1 MKYIN
6 KYLPIIGRLFVLS
19 SIERIEIPETDRI
32 AIYIE
37 IINSNTNSINIIDDR
52 CF

>member
-6 KYLPIIGRLFVLS
+6 KYLPIIGRLFKNVLS
-19 SIERIEIPETDRI
+19 SIEGIEIPETDRI

-37 IINSNTNSINIIDDR
+37 VINFNINSINIIDDR
-52 CF
+52 